1 MLESLFIQ
9 WAADFKKIAKAI
21 EERVNGKKTIA
32 TYSYK
37 DMFTPEL
44 STDLK
49 WQSLNVDGGLVS
61 ADVVAMDSPLPLK
74 RRGSFGTATGD
85 IPKLGMK
92 MKMSEKLMSDIDIL
106 KSKGVEASVLVAKIF
121 EDTPR
126 CIMGIHEKLEYI
138 ALQILSEGVSV
149 IDMDNNTGLGVRI
162 DLNYKDE
169 NKFGSEVEWSD
180 VDAKPISDIQRV
192 MQAAKANG
200 DRPGYIRMSD
210 STFNTFSSNQQV
222 KEFYGFSQN
231 FSGQNV
237 NIPSLNLEQANLV
250 MQKNKLPTIIIVDR
264 IVVNEKNGSRTVLT
278 PWAENKV
285 IFTSEV
291 NVGKLFYGMLAEET
305 RQNKAV
311 TYAKSDTFILLKKW
325 HENEPFAEFTSSQA
339 LVIPIPNNIGSI
351 YQLDV
356 EEAQQTEGQTEDDA
370 TITIYDDSTVTVANL
385 VNALNDAD
393 VKSKPAATIEMTDV
407 QLITLVNKLSN
418 AKEEILK
425 DILEIPVVNAG
436 TDTTSSAA
444 TKALLGTATA
454 AGDKTI
460 ASLLWSQV
468 SGPNTAGF
476 SAPTAL
482 STNAT
487 GLITGTYVFKLTATD
502 SEGTIAS
509 DTVSVVATVA

>member
-1 MLESLFIQ
+1 MLESLFIS

-21 EERVNGKKTIA
+21 EEMVNGKKTIA

-37 DMFTPEL
+37 EMFTPEL

-61 ADVVAMDSPLPLK
+61 ADIVSMDSPLPLK
-74 RRGSFGTATGD
+74 RRGSFGTAQGD

-106 KSKGVEASVLVAKIF
+106 KSRGVEQSVLVSKIF

-138 ALQILSEGVSV
+138 GLQLLSEGVSV

-169 NKFGSEVEWSD
+169 NKFGAEVKWSESG
-180 VDAKPISDIQRV
+180 ATPISDIQRV
-192 MQAAKANG
+192 MKAAKVKG
-200 DRPGYIRMSD
+200 DIPGYIRMSD
-210 STFNTFSSNQQV
+210 DTFTNFSSNQQV

-231 FSGQNV
+231 FSGTNT

-250 MQKNKLPTIIIVDR
+250 MGKNKLPTIIVVDR
-264 IVVNEKNGSRTVLT
+264 VVVNEKNGARAVLT
-278 PWAENKV
+278 PWSENKV
-285 IFTSEV
+285 IFTPDI

-339 LVIPIPNNIGSI
+339 LVVPVVNNVGSI
-351 YQLDV
+351 YQLDS
-356 EEAQQTEGQTEDDA
+356 EEAQTISGQTEDDA
-370 TITIYDDSTVTVANL
+370 TITIYEDSTVTVVNL
-385 VNALNDAD
+385 VNALQEVGVTATVDDSD
-393 VKSKPAATIEMTDV
+393 VD
-407 QLITLVNKLSN
+407 LIKKVNKLN
-418 AKEEILK
+418 DKKEAQLIA
-425 DILEIPVVNAG
+425 ILEIPVVNAG

-460 ASLLWSQV
+460 TSLLWSQV